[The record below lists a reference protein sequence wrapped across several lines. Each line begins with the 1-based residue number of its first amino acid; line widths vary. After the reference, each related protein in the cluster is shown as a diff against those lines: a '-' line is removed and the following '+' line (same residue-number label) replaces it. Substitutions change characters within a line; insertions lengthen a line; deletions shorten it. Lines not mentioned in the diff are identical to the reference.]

1 LFCALVAPEEPAD
14 ERNKEPTM
22 LQQAPTPTLRESRA
36 VVLETDR
43 LVLRQPTLA
52 DVKAIARVV
61 GDKRVSVNLRRVP
74 HPYTTDDAI
83 SFVSTIAA
91 TIDTV
96 FLVEHDRTVVGLAG
110 VSWENENAPELGYC
124 FGVEHWGKGYATE
137 AARAVIDYAFEEFAI
152 DQLLAG
158 ARVLN
163 PASRHVLE
171 KCGFQ
176 WTRVELHRFLALGSS
191 TPVDC
196 FKLERAVWSSIKSWH
211 NAARR

>member
-1 LFCALVAPEEPAD
+1 
-14 ERNKEPTM
+14 M
-22 LQQAPTPTLRESRA
+22 LLEKPTPTLRESRA

-61 GDKRVSVNLRRVP
+61 GDKRVSINLRRVP
-74 HPYTTDDAI
+74 HPYTADDAI
-83 SFVSTIAA
+83 SFVTTIAA

-96 FLVEHDRTVVGLAG
+96 FLVEHERAAIGLVG

-124 FGVEHWGKGYATE
+124 FGVDHWGKGFATE

-152 DQLLAG
+152 DELLSG

-176 WTRVELHRFLALGSS
+176 WTGVELHRFLALGSS
-191 TPVDC
+191 TPVDR
-196 FKLERAVWSSIKSWH
+196 FKLERSVWASLRSWS
-211 NAARR
+211 NSTRR